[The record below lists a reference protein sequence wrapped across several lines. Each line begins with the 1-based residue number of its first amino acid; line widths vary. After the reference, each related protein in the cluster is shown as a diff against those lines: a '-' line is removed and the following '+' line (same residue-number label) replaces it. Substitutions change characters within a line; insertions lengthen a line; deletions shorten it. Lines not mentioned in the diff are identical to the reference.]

1 MRKKFNTTGLCLPQ
15 KHYMA
20 DISGQICQIAAYVK
34 EGSYFSI
41 NCARQYGKTTM
52 LYALARYLHEDY
64 LVISLDFQALG
75 HASFQNE
82 NIFSLTFAQ
91 YFLRELQLSACEQ
104 PSRFKEQTQRLQET
118 LQAKESGF
126 VLFHLFEYIAAIC
139 QAAPKPIVLMIDEA
153 DSASD
158 NQVFLDFLAQLRYY
172 YLEREKGRMA
182 AFHSVILTGV
192 YDIRSLKMKIR
203 SESEHRLNS
212 PWNIAADFKVDL
224 SLSVQGIVKMLEDYE
239 KDCHTGMDI
248 LEIAEMIY
256 DYTCGY
262 PFLVSR
268 ICKLIDENMQ
278 ESSTG
283 CGNHQVWTKSQ
294 AWTKEG
300 ILSAI
305 RKLLAERNTLF
316 ESLTEKLDHY
326 PELER
331 ILHMLLFEGK
341 TVPFNED
348 SKVIALASMF
358 GLVKNRESNVAIA
371 NRIFETRLYNRFLS
385 VAELQES
392 AIYKASLWDKNQFLT
407 GGYLDMR
414 KVLERFVQHFN
425 DLYAD
430 SNEIFLEE
438 SGRKLFLLY
447 LRPIING
454 NGNYY
459 IEARTRSMGRTDVVV
474 DYRGVQYVIEMKI
487 WRGQE
492 YHRRGEQQIVGY
504 LDDYH
509 IKKGY
514 MLSFCFNRK
523 KQIGV
528 KDIVVGDKIVTEAIV

>member
-20 DISGQICQIAAYVK
+20 DISDQVCQIAAYVK

-52 LYALARYLHEDY
+52 LYALARYLHEEY

-82 NIFSLTFAQ
+82 NVFSMTFAQ
-91 YFLRELQLSACEQ
+91 YFLRELQLSAYEQ
-104 PSRFKEQTQRLQET
+104 PSRFKERIQRLQAA

-126 VLFHLFEYIAAIC
+126 VLFHLFEYIASLC
-139 QAAPKPIVLMIDEA
+139 QTAPKPIVLMIDEA

-172 YLEREKGRMA
+172 YLEREKGKMA

-203 SESEHRLNS
+203 SESEHKLNS

-224 SLSVQGIVKMLEDYE
+224 SLSVQGIEKMLEDYE
-239 KDCHTGMDI
+239 NDCHTGMDI
-248 LEIAEMIY
+248 PAAAKMIY

-268 ICKLIDENMQ
+268 ICKLLDEDMQ

-283 CGNHQVWTKSQ
+283 QANNQ

-348 SKVIALASMF
+348 SKVITLASMF

-385 VAELQES
+385 VEELQES

-414 KVLERFVQHFN
+414 KVLERV
-425 DLYAD
+425 
-430 SNEIFLEE
+430 
-438 SGRKLFLLY
+438 
-447 LRPIING
+447 
-454 NGNYY
+454 
-459 IEARTRSMGRTDVVV
+459 
-474 DYRGVQYVIEMKI
+474 
-487 WRGQE
+487 
-492 YHRRGEQQIVGY
+492 
-504 LDDYH
+504 
-509 IKKGY
+509 
-514 MLSFCFNRK
+514 
-523 KQIGV
+523 
-528 KDIVVGDKIVTEAIV
+528 